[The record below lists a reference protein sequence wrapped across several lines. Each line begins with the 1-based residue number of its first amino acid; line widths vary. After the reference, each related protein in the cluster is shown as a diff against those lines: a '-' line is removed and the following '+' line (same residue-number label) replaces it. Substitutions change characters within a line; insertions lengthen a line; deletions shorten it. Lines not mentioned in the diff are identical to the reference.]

1 MGILQEGTA
10 ILDVAKVVT
19 NSEYESRGITKG
31 LILRPLCRY
40 LFHVFSLGN
49 QALSHNRTQLNDA
62 LIEFY

>member
-31 LILRPLCRY
+31 LILSALFADIFSMYSALAIRPYPITGR
-40 LFHVFSLGN
+40 N
-49 QALSHNRTQLNDA
+49 
-62 LIEFY
+62 